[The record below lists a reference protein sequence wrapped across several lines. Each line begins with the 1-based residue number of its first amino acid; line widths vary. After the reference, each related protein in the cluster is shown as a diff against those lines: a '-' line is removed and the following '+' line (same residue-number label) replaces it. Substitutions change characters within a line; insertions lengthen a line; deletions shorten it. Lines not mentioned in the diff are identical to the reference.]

1 MELTGRE
8 AWTLV
13 HGLFLGGAFL
23 LAFAGG
29 LAEFFSLRPALV
41 TPGEIKLRTRRL
53 IAGTTGMAVIAWATV
68 ITGTWVAY
76 PWYREDRYT
85 DVTDSPRALL
95 LDNPDTEKWHTFGM
109 EWKEHVAWIAPM
121 LATVAAV
128 IVLYE
133 RRDLVRN
140 QTARRLAIWVFVA
153 AFVTAAIAGI
163 LGALI
168 TKKAPIT

>member
-1 MELTGRE
+1 MGGGF
-8 AWTLV
+8 LV
-13 HGLFLGGAFL
+13 
-23 LAFAGG
+23 AFAGG
-29 LAEFFSLRPALV
+29 LAEFWSLRPAFL
-41 TPGEIKLRTRRL
+41 TAGEIKHRTRRL
-53 IAGTTGMAVIAWATV
+53 IAGTTGMALIAWATV
-68 ITGTWVAY
+68 VTGTWVAY
-76 PWYREDRYT
+76 PWYRED
-85 DVTDSPRALL
+85 VPDSPRSELL
-95 LDNPDTEKWHTFGM
+95 ANPDTESWHTFGM

-140 QTARRLAIWVFVA
+140 QTARRLAMWVFVA

>member
-8 AWTLV
+8 FWTLA

-29 LAEFFSLRPALV
+29 LAEFYSLRPALV
-41 TPGEIKLRTRRL
+41 TPGEVKRRTRRL
-53 IAGTTGMAVIAWATV
+53 VAGTSGMAVIAWATV

-76 PWYREDRYT
+76 PWYRED
-85 DVTDSPRALL
+85 VPESPRSELL
-95 LDNPDTEKWHTFGM
+95 ADPDTESWHTFGM

-121 LATVAAV
+121 LATAAAV

-133 RRDLVRN
+133 RQDLIRN
-140 QTARRLAIWVFVA
+140 QAARRLAIGVFIA

>member
-8 AWTLV
+8 FWTLI
-13 HGLFLGGAFL
+13 HGLILGGGFII
-23 LAFAGG
+23 AFAGG
-29 LAEFFSLRPALV
+29 LAEFWSLRPAFV
-41 TPGEIKLRTRRL
+41 TPEEIKQRTRRL
-53 IAGTTGMAVIAWATV
+53 IAGTSGMAVIAWATV

-85 DVTDSPRALL
+85 EVTDSPRALL
-95 LDNPDTEKWHTFGM
+95 LDNPDTERWHTFGM

-121 LATVAAV
+121 LATVAAA

-140 QTARRLAIWVFVA
+140 QPVKRLAMWVFIA
-153 AFVTAAIAGI
+153 AFVTAAIAGV